1 MEELPIIQKTYD
13 LIKWYVPILNRL
25 PKAHKFTLAD
35 RMINRLYDIS
45 EGLIVAR
52 YAKEKLE
59 RLQSVNVQLDI
70 LRSQTRLLLDFRL
83 IAVRRYEYAIKSIND
98 IGVELGG
105 WMKQQSK
112 RKQFQYSYSSIS
124 NV

>member
-1 MEELPIIQKTYD
+1 MKAEPSDMRYQAQPSNEE
-13 LIKWYVPILNRL
+13 
-25 PKAHKFTLAD
+25 
-35 RMINRLYDIS
+35 
-45 EGLIVAR
+45 
-52 YAKEKLE
+52 
-59 RLQSVNVQLDI
+59 SVNVQLDI
-70 LRSQTRLLLDFRL
+70 LRSQTRLLLDFKL